1 MEKEI
6 TVTIKTKKA
15 PSEEAMERQQRL
27 EDKYDDL
34 MAGRCT
40 LQSYNELL
48 LNETRGLIY
57 HYAKNTGAIRRF
69 GIDEAMQMGY
79 DLLFRSSCPWK
90 GYTDS
95 GNERSAKAQYNPHF
109 GAPASYFGPA
119 LKALYYNS
127 AYESQGKSK
136 HYVNNAGRLQAAAK
150 KAGYE
155 DWQELSDIQLM
166 ELSGI
171 SLKTIAEARKNEN
184 RQLEGSASLEAYDGA
199 DYSEEIS
206 PEKHLLKQEQY
217 GELYKAISTLPKQK
231 KWLIRTIVF
240 DHDGDSESQAVHDAV
255 ELLNKDPETRE
266 GLHIMK
272 NEHFTEP
279 QIKREL
285 DAAIKLL
292 RENTRLNNYFG
303 VKAEVT
309 ISGFI
314 SQAEL
319 DDIEGYIAGLS
330 DGE

>member
-1 MEKEI
+1 MEEI
-6 TVTIKTKKA
+6 TKTKNGAKKGL
-15 PSEEAMERQQRL
+15 SEEAIERQQRL

-34 MAGRCT
+34 VAGRCS

-95 GNERSAKAQYNPHF
+95 GNERGSKAQYNPHY

-136 HYVNNAGRLQAAAK
+136 HYVNNAGRLQQAAK
-150 KAGYE
+150 KAGHE
-155 DWQELSDIQLM
+155 DWQSLSDIQLM

-199 DYSEEIS
+199 DYSEEAS
-206 PEKHLLKQEQY
+206 PEKALLKHEQY
-217 GELYKAISTLPKQK
+217 AELYKAISTLPDQK
-231 KWLIRTIVF
+231 KWLIKTIVF
-240 DHDGDSESQAVHDAV
+240 DHDGETEAKAVHDAV
-255 ELLNKDPETRE
+255 QLLNEDEDTRE
-266 GLHIMK
+266 ELNILK
-272 NEHFTEP
+272 SEKFTEP

-292 RENTRLNNYFG
+292 RENTRLSNYFG

-314 SQAEL
+314 TQAEL
-319 DDIEGYIAGLS
+319 DDIEGYIDSLD